1 LWFYTG
7 DKKTICPSEVLQT
20 LMHRSRMVKAN
31 EKPTT
36 IVEAMRY
43 VCSQPSL
50 QCPPLTSTEQDFD
63 MLDVDF
69 EFFDPQVK
77 VDFHGIKTLLAQLF
91 DVDNTIF
98 NLSALTDLILSQP
111 LLGSTVKV
119 DGNETDA
126 YAFLSIINLAQHAQ
140 NAAIA
145 PLIDYL
151 RRKAVSTPALAPLA
165 NLLSQ
170 KPLPNIGLI
179 VAEHLVNVPSEVVP
193 PMYTMLLEE
202 IEWAVAEHEPYNF
215 SHYLIFSKAYTEVA
229 SKINAEDETERPKKK
244 SKSKGTA
251 STSGQADLFY
261 FHPEDEVF
269 ARSALCTGSFDYTT
283 PVDEGKSD
291 SKRAFQEAGIRPQG
305 HMVLIE
311 ASKFKGAVEEVQ
323 AYFKPN
329 Q

>member
-1 LWFYTG
+1 
-7 DKKTICPSEVLQT
+7 
-20 LMHRSRMVKAN
+20 
-31 EKPTT
+31 
-36 IVEAMRY
+36 
-43 VCSQPSL
+43 
-50 QCPPLTSTEQDFD
+50 

-69 EFFDPQVK
+69 EFFDPQVN

-126 YAFLSIINLAQHAQ
+126 YAFLSVINLAQHGQ
-140 NAAIA
+140 NPAVL
-145 PLIDYL
+145 PLIEYI
-151 RRKAVSTPALAPLA
+151 RRKAVGTPALAPLA
-165 NLLSQ
+165 DILSQ
-170 KPLPNIGLI
+170 DPFPNIGLI
-179 VAEHLVNVPSEVVP
+179 LAEHLINVPSEVVP

-202 IEWAVAEHEPYNF
+202 IEWAVAEKEPYNF
-215 SHYLIFSKAYTEVA
+215 SHYLIFSKAYTEVT
-229 SKINAEDETERPKKK
+229 SKLDADDEEERPKKK
-244 SKSKGTA
+244 SKSK
-251 STSGQADLFY
+251 STTNTGGQADLFY

-269 ARSALCTGSFDYTT
+269 ARSALCAGSFDYST

-305 HMVLIE
+305 HLVLIAAE
-311 ASKFKGAVEEVQ
+311 KFKSAVEEVQ